1 MAKKQK
7 KKYIKK
13 YYTDN
18 RLDMSKGGRVSYQV
32 GGLNKREG
40 YFDPRDDYISIGGPG
55 GDMRPPRE
63 DPPIQV
69 PPKED
74 PVVTAPGEKG
84 PSFEETSMPSREM
97 TEAAARG

>member
-32 GGLNKREG
+32 GGLNKLNGR
-40 YFDPRDDYISIGGPG
+40 FDPRDDFISIGGPG
-55 GDMRPPRE
+55 GGKF
-63 DPPIQV
+63 DPEP
-69 PPKED
+69 D
-74 PVVTAPGEKG
+74 PSPLLSSYEHI
-84 PSFEETSMPSREM
+84 
-97 TEAAARG
+97 